1 MSEPVFPGIYRGVV
15 EDANDPEQR
24 KRYRVRVS
32 TLHPDGVPKENL
44 PWAESALFGGKMFGD
59 LPAFEPGDPV
69 FVGFEG
75 GNRRFPIILGGS
87 MGASAGIPDA
97 PAEQRGNYPETQK
110 RWVRLD
116 RVGNLI
122 EMSPLPEERWIRIQS
137 GEAVVTL
144 RMNDG
149 SVEVRSNSQVQ
160 VTAPQVAV
168 DATEQV
174 TVKTKTLIA
183 QVDETATIR
192 SADVVNVQ
200 GSTKINIGRYED
212 PIVGPLL
219 PQTTDEV
226 DVRANQ
232 NVKVESGG
240 TIDVDATNNITVD
253 TDATYA
259 LTAQTE
265 VTIEGVNKV
274 TVTSDGDVEVNS
286 EANVKVTAAQ
296 NVEVN
301 ADQKVVIDAASTV
314 EVTGQ
319 QGITIKATA
328 QAITIEAEAGNVNV
342 QAQGNVNV
350 QAQANATIEST
361 GPLTLKSSTQVKL
374 EAPLID
380 VTAQTKATVDGGAI
394 CEIKG
399 GLVNIG

>member
-1 MSEPVFPGIYRGVV
+1 MEYPGLYRGVV
-15 EDANDPEQR
+15 EDTNDPEQR
-24 KRYRVRVS
+24 KRYRVRVFAV
-32 TLHPDGVPKENL
+32 HPDGVPIDHL
-44 PWAESALFGGKMFGD
+44 PWAESTLFVGKGFGD
-59 LPAFEPGDPV
+59 LPSYERGDAV
-69 FVGFEG
+69 FVMFEA
-75 GNRRFPIILGGS
+75 GNRRFPVLVGGS
-87 MGASAGIPDA
+87 MSASAGVPDA
-97 PAEQRGNYPETQK
+97 PAEIRGNYPETQN

-122 EMSPLPEERWIRIQS
+122 EMSPLPSERWLRIKS

-149 SVEVRSNSQVQ
+149 SVTIESNSQVQ

-192 SADVVNVQ
+192 SADVVNIQ
-200 GSTKINIGRYED
+200 GSAKVSIGRYED
-212 PIVGPLL
+212 PILGPVV

-240 TIDVDATNNITVD
+240 TLDVDATSDITVD
-253 TDATYA
+253 TDASYA

-274 TVTSDGDVEVNS
+274 TVKSDGDVAV
-286 EANVKVTAAQ
+286 EAEGKVTVTAKD

-301 ADQKVVIDAASTV
+301 TDQKVVVTAANAV
-314 EVTGQ
+314 EVTAD
-319 QGITIKATA
+319 QGIVIKATA
-328 QAITIEAEAGNVNV
+328 SNIQIEAEAGNVNLT
-342 QAQGNVNV
+342 AQGNVNV
-350 QAQANATIEST
+350 NASANATVEST
-361 GPLTLKSSTQVKL
+361 GPLTLKSDTQVKI
-374 EAPLID
+374 EAPIVDL
-380 VTAQTKATVDGGAI
+380 TAQTKATVDGGAL